1 MATMLE
7 TTAFAVASPTPRA
20 PPEANC
26 ACNECP
32 HMKKNTLEKV
42 YLALRDLQP
51 RLEMDPALLRAARVP
66 IDRML
71 ELSK

>member
-1 MATMLE
+1 QKGAPDKT
-7 TTAFAVASPTPRA
+7 FIPA

-32 HMKKNTLEKV
+32 HMKKNTIEKV
-42 YLALRDLQP
+42 YTSLRDLSP
-51 RLEMDPALLRAARVP
+51 RLEMRPDLLERARVP

-71 ELSK
+71 ALSA